1 MLNDDWVNM
10 SGTGKIEGLLLLRL
24 PLKTSGLSRLGL
36 FCGISKW
43 FPTLNV
49 GGPSVGAGGVF
60 VNSPID
66 SFKFGF
72 DSFLTEFGIL
82 ASVIVAKN

>member
-1 MLNDDWVNM
+1 M

-24 PLKTSGLSRLGL
+24 PLKTSGLRRLGL

-60 VNSPID
+60 VNSPIV

-72 DSFLTEFGIL
+72 DSDFLTEFGIL
-82 ASVIVAKN
+82 ASIIVAKN